1 MKAITPIITV
11 ILSWMLFA
19 SSCHANQ
26 YVTPMNNTVQL
37 IIGSSEFTV
46 QLAENETATA
56 FKALLPLTITM
67 KEINGNEKYYN
78 MPKNLPSSSS
88 VSGTV
93 QSGDLML
100 WGSDCLALFY
110 KKASTSYSYTK
121 IGRITNASGLS
132 EALGNGNATVSFKQR
147 K

>member
-11 ILSWMLFA
+11 ILAWMLFP

-26 YVTPMNNTVQL
+26 HATPMNNTIQL
-37 IIGSSEFTV
+37 IIGSSAFTV
-46 QLAENETATA
+46 RLAENETAAA
-56 FKALLPLTITM
+56 FKALLPLKITM

-93 QSGDLML
+93 QPGDLML
-100 WGSDCLALFY
+100 WGSDCLVIFY
-110 KKASTSYSYTK
+110 EKASTSYSYTR
-121 IGRITNASGLS
+121 IGRITNVSGLS
-132 EALGNGNATVSFKQR
+132 DALGNGNAAVSFEQR